1 MMVAVC
7 ILIIIIIL
15 LAIYI
20 VFMELQL
27 KNINKQLDKR
37 LQDKTRQPISLALQ
51 SRKLNTLGAN
61 INRCLKAEETLR
73 LKSVNEEKRVKE
85 LIANISHDL
94 RTPLTAIKGYQQL
107 MEKSELND
115 NQRNKLEIAQK
126 HTQEL
131 GKLIEYFFE
140 YSYLINTDPELKL
153 ESINITKMVTECLV
167 SSIPSLEERNLKL
180 KFEETPPIY
189 VYVDK
194 EMVKRIIQNLIRNCI
209 QHSSGDI
216 EVKVLKKKDAVISF
230 RNPVEDS
237 KKIEVNRIFERFYTG
252 DKARNNSTGLGL
264 SIVKIL
270 VDQIGG
276 SVEATLVDD
285 KLDIQVKFPLG

>member
-7 ILIIIIIL
+7 VLTIIIIL
-15 LAIYI
+15 LVIYL

-27 KNINKQLDKR
+27 EYINKQLGKR
-37 LQDKTRQPISLALQ
+37 LKDKTRQPISLALQ

-131 GKLIEYFFE
+131 GNLIEYFFE
-140 YSYLINTDPELKL
+140 YSYLINTEPEISL
-153 ESINITKMVTECLV
+153 ESINITNMVTECLV
-167 SSIPSLEERNLKL
+167 SAIPLLEEKNLKL
-180 KFEETPPIY
+180 DFEEAPPIY

-194 EMVKRIIQNLIRNCI
+194 EMAKRVIQNLIRNCI

-216 EVKVLKKKDAVISF
+216 EVKVLIKEETVISF
-230 RNPVEDS
+230 KNPVGNS
-237 KKIEVNRIFERFYTG
+237 KEIDVNRIFERFYTG
-252 DKARNNSTGLGL
+252 DKARKNSTGLGL

-270 VDQIGG
+270 VEQMGG
-276 SVEATLVDD
+276 SVFAALEDD
-285 KLDIQVKFPLG
+285 KLDIQVKFPLI